1 MDSFLAENI
10 PINIEDE
17 MKNSYMDY
25 AMSVIISRALPDV
38 RDGLKPV
45 HRRVL
50 YAMNEMGNV
59 WNKAYKKSARIV
71 GDVIGKYHPHGDA
84 ASYETIVRMAQ
95 NFSMRYILIDG
106 QGNFGSVDGDPPAAM
121 RYTEI
126 RMTQFA
132 SELLTDIEKETVDFM
147 PNYDGSL
154 EEPAVLPSQ
163 VPLLLINGSSGIAV
177 GMASNI
183 PPHNLGEII
192 DGIIALI
199 ENQDIGV
206 EELIKYISGP
216 DFPTGGFINGRDGIR
231 SAYETGK
238 GIVHIRAKTH
248 IEEGKKGEK
257 EKIVITELP
266 YQVNKAR
273 LIEKIDELVRDKKID
288 GIAAVRDESDREG
301 MRIVIELKK
310 DEMMEVV
317 LNQLFQHTQMQTS
330 FGINMLAIVNN
341 QPKVLNLKST
351 LSYFIAHRQTIVKRR
366 TLFELK
372 KAEERLHIIKG
383 YIIALLYIDEVI
395 NIIKASNTPKDAR
408 NSLQEKYDLSEIQA
422 QAILELRL
430 QKLTSLEREKVDEEC
445 KSLEAS
451 IYEYG
456 KILESEERVLNIIKD
471 ELKGLKEKYN
481 DKRRTEIVDKHQ
493 DISIEDLIADEE
505 MVVSVTTTGYIKRT
519 SLSIY
524 RSQKRGGKGVSGMS
538 TKKDDFVENLF
549 IAGTH
554 NYILFFSD
562 MGKVYWLKVYEVP
575 EGGRLSKGKA
585 MINLL
590 NISQDEKVTAMLPIK
605 EFSSD
610 LNIIMTTKNGIIKKT
625 SLMAFSRPRSSGIIA
640 ISLDK
645 GDRLISANL
654 SNNNQDVF
662 ICTSSGKAIRFDE
675 KQIREIGRAGRGV
688 KGIKLSN
695 DDHVVGVDILEENS
709 FILSVTENGYGKK
722 SKIEDYHGQMRG
734 GKGAIT
740 IKTGKRNGNVVT
752 SLKVRN
758 EDGIMLITNTGKI
771 IRINTSEIR
780 PIGRNTLGVR
790 LIDLGS
796 EEKVVSVAKFVEV

>member
-709 FILSVTENGYGKK
+709 F
-722 SKIEDYHGQMRG
+722 
-734 GKGAIT
+734 
-740 IKTGKRNGNVVT
+740 
-752 SLKVRN
+752 
-758 EDGIMLITNTGKI
+758 
-771 IRINTSEIR
+771 
-780 PIGRNTLGVR
+780 
-790 LIDLGS
+790 
-796 EEKVVSVAKFVEV
+796 